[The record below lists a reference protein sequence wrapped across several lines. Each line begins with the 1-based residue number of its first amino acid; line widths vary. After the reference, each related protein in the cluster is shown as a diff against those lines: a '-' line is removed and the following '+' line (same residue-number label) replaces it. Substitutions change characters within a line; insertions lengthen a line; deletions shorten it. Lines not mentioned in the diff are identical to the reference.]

1 MFLLR
6 YATSFLPYVSKLKY
20 GSPKQREVKEGGFKE
35 CVQRHTLV
43 NYGDEPNNNKD
54 NRIILV
60 REDSATGAKEA
71 TVRETGE

>member
-1 MFLLR
+1 M
-6 YATSFLPYVSKLKY
+6 
-20 GSPKQREVKEGGFKE
+20 
-35 CVQRHTLV
+35 

-71 TVRETGE
+71 TVRKTGE